1 MNNRYSTRGNGNY
14 QRKQRVPKW
23 REGIELPAHL
33 KTSGEGKIDDDIG
46 FADGGIGL
54 VDGGIGF
61 FGGGI
66 FGGG

>member
-1 MNNRYSTRGNGNY
+1 M
-14 QRKQRVPKW
+14 PKW